1 MKAVAKL
8 FSPGIEASTAGEV
21 IDFRGVHTNRD
32 RKKRER
38 ERVVRSRPREKL

>member
-38 ERVVRSRPREKL
+38 EREVRSRPREKL